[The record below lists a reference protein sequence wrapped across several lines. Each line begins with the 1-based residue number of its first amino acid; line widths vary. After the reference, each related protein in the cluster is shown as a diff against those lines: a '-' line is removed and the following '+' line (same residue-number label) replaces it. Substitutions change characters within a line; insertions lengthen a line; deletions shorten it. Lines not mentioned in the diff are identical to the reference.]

1 MQWNGKKNS
10 RRSYQAL
17 CRIPL
22 DITKDDL
29 DRRMSVFGGNHF
41 GMSPSINLHGVEF
54 RAVVRT
60 D

>member
-1 MQWNGKKNS
+1 
-10 RRSYQAL
+10 
-17 CRIPL
+17 
-22 DITKDDL
+22 
-29 DRRMSVFGGNHF
+29 MSVFGGNHF